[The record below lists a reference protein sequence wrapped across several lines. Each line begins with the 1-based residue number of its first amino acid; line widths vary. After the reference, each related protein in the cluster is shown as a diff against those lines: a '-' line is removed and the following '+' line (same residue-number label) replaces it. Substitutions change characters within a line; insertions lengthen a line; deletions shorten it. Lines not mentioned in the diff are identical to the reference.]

1 VKAIN
6 LNRREKYV
14 VAGGAC
20 CLLVFLVFILVVFP
34 LLNKRER
41 LARALA
47 AKTIEL
53 DEIRGLQADYLILQE
68 KAGRARAALDRRSK
82 DFSLYSFLDSLVGD
96 IDIRGNVSYMK
107 PSTSVQKDTNAKVST
122 VELKLQAIT
131 MEQLSKYLHRVE
143 YSGNN
148 LFVKRLSISETTKP
162 EGYIDV
168 VLQVET
174 IEV

>member
-1 VKAIN
+1 MKAIN
-6 LNRREKYV
+6 LNRREKYI

-20 CLLVFLVFILVVFP
+20 CLLIVLVLLLVVSP

-41 LARALA
+41 LTRALA

-68 KAGRARAALDRRSK
+68 KAGRAKGNLAKRDK
-82 DFSLYSFLDSLVGD
+82 DFSLYSFLDSLARDVG
-96 IDIRGNVSYMK
+96 I
-107 PSTSVQKDTNAKVST
+107 KVSSMKESSPSSQGDANIKT
-122 VELKLQAIT
+122 TMVELKLQAIT
-131 MEQLSKYLHRVE
+131 MEQLAQYLHKVE

-148 LFVKRLSISETTKP
+148 LYIKRMSISETSKL

-168 VLQVET
+168 ALQVET
-174 IEV
+174 IVV